1 MEKKESPEHV
11 RLSLA
16 AAMTLRLASGR
27 FYRNARLYCINLLLT
42 YSNGCVGRCSYC
54 GLSKEREG
62 VYEEKSFIRVP
73 WPICRVETVR
83 ERLNKYADWVE
94 RVCIS
99 MITNQRAIRDTVVI
113 TKYLKEK
120 TTLPISL
127 LISPTIMTDS
137 TLREFKDAGAE
148 IVSIAIDAATEELFN
163 LNRGRGVKGPH
174 KWDKY
179 WQTLEEAVEV
189 FGKDKVGCHLIV
201 GLGETEKEMV
211 KTIQRVKDSG
221 AMTHLFSFYPEAG
234 SLLGDRTPCNAGQ
247 YRRVQLARYLIDQEL
262 SRVEQMGYDQGVR
275 IIDFGLN
282 GGRLNEVIDSGVPF
296 QTSGCPGRTKE
307 VACNRPFGD
316 GPPSDIRSF
325 PFELDRGDLKEVRAQ
340 LEAVGTKVDGGQ
352 EDQGRYGSTIPSPAA
367 GSLPPTGESRSGPG

>member
-42 YSNGCVGRCSYC
+42 YQNGCVGRCSYC

-62 VYEEKSFIRVP
+62 EYEEKSFIRVP

-234 SLLGDRTPCNAGQ
+234 SLLADRAPCNAGQ
-247 YRRVQLARYLIDQEL
+247 YRRVQLARYLIDHES
-262 SRVEQMGYDQGVR
+262 SRVEQMGYDQGAR

-282 GGRLNEVIDSGVPF
+282 GGQLNEVIYSGVPF

-307 VACNRPFGD
+307 AACNRPFGD

-340 LEAVGTKVDGGQ
+340 LEAVGTKV
-352 EDQGRYGSTIPSPAA
+352 
-367 GSLPPTGESRSGPG
+367 